1 MLVAE
6 VPLGVVTVTFTV
18 PEPAGTTAEIDVAE
32 TTLKE
37 VAAVEPNFTAVAPVR
52 FVPVTVTV
60 VPPAVGPEEGPT
72 AVTVGV
78 VLV

>member
-1 MLVAE
+1 VLADVPAE
-6 VPLGVVTVTFTV
+6 VVTVMSV
-18 PEPAGTTAEIDVAE
+18 VQAGSAGTTAEIDVAE

-37 VAAVEPNFTAVAPVR
+37 VAAVEPKLTAVAPVK